1 MADHQSEMLL
11 QHLVSRVHQDVQ
23 LLVDLGHIDRNTAES
38 FLVNLPNGQQIA
50 HAPPSVIAFPTPSP
64 SAVSSIVKRAPPPPA
79 PKPARTQAR
88 ALWAYNEKGSEK
100 NDLSFSA
107 GDIIEIIDE
116 TNEDWWTGRVH
127 GKEGLFP
134 SNHVEK
140 MDSARAMPPA
150 APVTTG
156 RPYKPFGAA
165 YHGLDQPPPV
175 QSSVNAVGLQE
186 HPKNE
191 EKKSKFGGLKN
202 TMAQSAAGGVGFG
215 AGAAVGSGIINA
227 IF

>member
-1 MADHQSEMLL
+1 MGDYQADALL
-11 QHLVSRVHQDVQ
+11 QHLISRVHQDVQ
-23 LLVDLGHIDRNTAES
+23 LLADLGHIDRQAADS
-38 FLVNLPNGQQIA
+38 FLVNLPNSQQIA
-50 HAPPSVIAFPTPSP
+50 HPTPNAVAFPVPTPSAMP
-64 SAVSSIVKRAPPPPA
+64 AAVKKAPPPPA
-79 PKPARTQAR
+79 PKPVRTQAR
-88 ALWAYNEKGSEK
+88 ALWAYNEKGTEK

-107 GDIIEIIDE
+107 GDIIEVIDE

-140 MDSARAMPPA
+140 MDSGRTLPPA

-165 YHGLDQPPPV
+165 YHGLDQPPAA
-175 QSSVNAVGLQE
+175 QNTVNAVGLQE

-202 TMAQSAAGGVGFG
+202 TMAHSAAGGVGFG
-215 AGAAVGSGIINA
+215 AGAAIGSGIVNA